1 MTHLT
6 SACLRMKSN
15 LSSLKRRKTTR
26 LKGADYNNNGAVFL
40 TICTKDRRCILS
52 RIVGTGLPD
61 GPQGSSMV
69 GTGLSDGPQGSSMV
83 GTGLSDG
90 PKVQLTRYGE
100 IADKYIN
107 QINDFYSNLSIESY
121 VIMPN
126 HIHIMLW
133 VKGDECG
140 PSGTPVPTVKDL
152 CGPSGTPVPTV
163 KDLCGPSGTPVPT
176 AQNTIPAKFLSTF
189 KRFCNRECGINI
201 WQYRSYDHII
211 RNRQDYDEHLRYIY
225 ENPMRWYYD
234 ELYSEE

>member
-69 GTGLSDGPQGSSMV
+69 GTGLSDGP
-83 GTGLSDG
+83 
-90 PKVQLTRYGE
+90 KVQLTRYGE

-140 PSGTPVPTVKDL
+140 PSGTPA
-152 CGPSGTPVPTV
+152 PTV